1 MDTRAPI
8 RPTDLHSRRAQLTA
22 GPNAVAEAR
31 HQVQAAITAWDVPVD
46 PDIAALLTSELVT
59 NAIKHGGGLIDV
71 ALTLA
76 PPSLRILVHD
86 QGRGSVAM
94 IDARPDDLHGRGLH
108 IVAKLS
114 EEWGTSADTTKRG
127 NSVWATFRIS

>member
-1 MDTRAPI
+1 MSRGAQRRFPRKPESGFAARRWI
-8 RPTDLHSRRAQLTA
+8 REQSHIWLPGWKCDDLLI
-22 GPNAVAEAR
+22 V
-31 HQVQAAITAWDVPVD
+31 
-46 PDIAALLTSELVT
+46 TSELVT